1 VTQHWRA
8 SRQWHPTSHLGF
20 DEALVAEEKVCGVSV
35 SYFVRY
41 EGQAEDLAA
50 FVTYYRERH
59 VPILAAMPGIERI
72 VLHTPVAWSDPF
84 PVKPDRFMLMAQME
98 FGSREDQ
105 DRALESAARGAAR
118 EDFRNFPPF
127 QGAVFHQAALS
138 EEVFA
143 K

>member
-1 VTQHWRA
+1 
-8 SRQWHPTSHLGF
+8 
-20 DEALVAEEKVCGVSV
+20 VSV

-41 EGQAEDLAA
+41 EGQAENLAA
-50 FVTYYRERH
+50 FLAYYRERH
-59 VPILAAMPGIERI
+59 APILAAMPGIERI

-84 PVKPDRFMLMAQME
+84 PVKPDRFVLVAQME
-98 FGSREDQ
+98 FGSQDDL
-105 DRALESAARGAAR
+105 DRALRSPARATAR

-127 QGAVFHQAALS
+127 HGSVFHQAALS